1 MLLYIIRIL
10 KTFFLF
16 MIIDGAWLLYM
27 NQRFYRH
34 YLGYLFADTVTY
46 SWAILFYILYSIA
59 INHFILIPYASASD
73 VMVSKLFFEGFLFG
87 LVAYSAY
94 DLTNQATIKNWPLI
108 VTVVDMFWGAM
119 LTGIV
124 VVLSHKFTLPTT
136 ALQSFQNST
145 WLK

>member
-1 MLLYIIRIL
+1 MFLYITRIL
-10 KTFFLF
+10 KIFFLF
-16 MIIDGAWLLYM
+16 MFIDGAWLLYM

-34 YLGYLFADTVTY
+34 YLGYLFADNVIY

-59 INHFILIPYASASD
+59 VNHFIVVPYLSQSQ
-73 VMVSKLFFEGFLFG
+73 VSFSTIFFEGFLFG

-108 VTVVDMFWGAM
+108 VTVVDMFWGAT

-124 VVLSHKFTLPTT
+124 VILAHKFV
-136 ALQSFQNST
+136 
-145 WLK
+145 K

>member
-1 MLLYIIRIL
+1 MFLYITKIL

-16 MIIDGAWLLYM
+16 MFIDGAWLLYM

-34 YLGYLFADTVTY
+34 YLGYLFADTVIY

-59 INHFILIPYASASD
+59 VNHFIVVPY
-73 VMVSKLFFEGFLFG
+73 VSQSQVSLSTLFFEGFLFG

-108 VTVVDMFWGAM
+108 VTVVDMLWGAT

-124 VVLSHKFTLPTT
+124 VVLAYKFV
-136 ALQSFQNST
+136 
-145 WLK
+145 K

>member
-1 MLLYIIRIL
+1 M
-10 KTFFLF
+10 F
-16 MIIDGAWLLYM
+16 IDGAWLLYM
-27 NQRFYRH
+27 SQRFYRH

-59 INHFILIPYASASD
+59 VNHFIFVPYLSQSQVSFSA
-73 VMVSKLFFEGFLFG
+73 LFFEGFLFG

-108 VTVVDMFWGAM
+108 VTVVDMLWGAT

-124 VVLSHKFTLPTT
+124 VVLAHKFV
-136 ALQSFQNST
+136 
-145 WLK
+145 K